1 MTAMPSPSSSAASA
15 VQATRPLAAALSIGA
30 IALLILGVQPIVLG
44 ALVEQRLITLPGV
57 GVVAMGEIIALGIGV
72 ALGDALLPVSWQRA
86 TAIVAALLAAALNL
100 ATVQA
105 QGDTAF
111 VALRAAAGLAEGV
124 LVWVA
129 TVSIVRAATPDR
141 VTAVFMVLQALAQ
154 IALAAALAL
163 WVLPAAGWK
172 GGFVAMAA
180 TCLLVLPLAAALPA
194 AASQAPAAGAQCTT
208 TATARLRWSPA
219 TLAPLLV
226 AFLQMSAIGA
236 LWAYLEPLALRAGL
250 DAHAAQLQ
258 TSWVLGMQ
266 IVGGLAAIYWVR
278 RLSVTATLTL
288 GSLALCLVAAAMY
301 RVPGAPALGFAAVCV
316 AFGFAWMFLMPFH
329 VGLALRADAQGRV
342 AVLVPAAQLI
352 GSACG
357 PLLAS
362 LLLHADDPAPVPL
375 VGLGF
380 AFAAALLAL
389 WIGRRQR
396 HATALQAGSHAG

>member
-1 MTAMPSPSSSAASA
+1 MTAKPSPSSLASTG

-44 ALVEQRLITLPGV
+44 ALVEQHLITLPGV

-86 TAIVAALLAAALNL
+86 TAVVAALLAAALNL

-105 QGDTAF
+105 QGDAAF
-111 VALRAAAGLAEGV
+111 VALRAAAGLAEGL

-141 VTAVFMVLQALAQ
+141 ITAVFMVLQALAQ

-180 TCLLVLPLAAALPA
+180 TCLLVLPLAAALSVPA
-194 AASQAPAAGAQCTT
+194 SLAPAADAQCAA

-226 AFLQMSAIGA
+226 AFLQMSSIGA

-288 GSLALCLVAAAMY
+288 GSVALCLVAAAMY
-301 RVPGAPALGFAAVCV
+301 RVPGNAALGFAAVCV

-380 AFAAALLAL
+380 ALTAALLAL

-396 HATALQAGSHAG
+396 RPAVVEAGSHAG

>member
-1 MTAMPSPSSSAASA
+1 MTATPSPSSIAPTAA
-15 VQATRPLAAALSIGA
+15 QAMRPLAAALSIGA

-72 ALGDALLPVSWQRA
+72 ALGDALLPVSWQRP
-86 TAIVAALLAAALNL
+86 TAIVAALLAALLNL

-105 QGDTAF
+105 QGDAAF
-111 VALRAAAGLAEGV
+111 VALRAIAGLAEGL

-141 VTAVFMVLQALAQ
+141 ISAVFMVLQALAQ

-194 AASQAPAAGAQCTT
+194 PGRLTLAATAHCAA
-208 TATARLRWSPA
+208 TATAKLRWSPA

-288 GSLALCLVAAAMY
+288 GSVALCLVAAAMY
-301 RVPGAPALGFAAVCV
+301 RVPGHAALGFAMICV

-380 AFAAALLAL
+380 ALAAALLAL
-389 WIGRRQR
+389 WLGRRR
-396 HATALQAGSHAG
+396 RRPAVVPAGSHAR

>member
-1 MTAMPSPSSSAASA
+1 MTATPSPSSVASTA
-15 VQATRPLAAALSIGA
+15 VHATRPLAAALSIGA

-44 ALVEQRLITLPGV
+44 ALVEQHLITLPGV

-105 QGDTAF
+105 QGDAAF
-111 VALRAAAGLAEGV
+111 VALRAVAGLAEGL

-172 GGFVAMAA
+172 GGFVAMAT
-180 TCLLVLPLAAALPA
+180 TCLLVLPLAAALPVPASLARA
-194 AASQAPAAGAQCTT
+194 ADAQCAA

-288 GSLALCLVAAAMY
+288 GSVALCLVAAAMY
-301 RVPGAPALGFAAVCV
+301 RVPGNATLGFAAVCV

-329 VGLALRADAQGRV
+329 VGLALRADVQGRV

-380 AFAAALLAL
+380 ALTAALLAL

-396 HATALQAGSHAG
+396 RPAVVEAGSHAG

>member
-1 MTAMPSPSSSAASA
+1 M
-15 VQATRPLAAALSIGA
+15 SIGA

-72 ALGDALLPVSWQRA
+72 ALGDALLPVSWQRR
-86 TAIVAALLAAALNL
+86 TAIVAALLAALLNL
-100 ATVQA
+100 ATLQT
-105 QGDTAF
+105 QGDAAF
-111 VALRAAAGLAEGV
+111 VALRAAAGLAEGL

-129 TVSIVRAATPDR
+129 TVSIVRAAAPDR
-141 VTAVFMVLQALAQ
+141 ITAVFMVLQALAQ

-172 GGFVAMAA
+172 GGFAAMAA

-194 AASQAPAAGAQCTT
+194 PASLAAAAGVPCAAS
-208 TATARLRWSPA
+208 ATARLRWSPA

-226 AFLQMSAIGA
+226 AFLQMAAIGA

-288 GSLALCLVAAAMY
+288 GSVALCLVAAAMY
-301 RVPGAPALGFAAVCV
+301 RVPGHPAPGFAAVCV

-380 AFAAALLAL
+380 ALAAALLAL

-396 HATALQAGSHAG
+396 HPAVVQAGSHAG

>member
-1 MTAMPSPSSSAASA
+1 M
-15 VQATRPLAAALSIGA
+15 SIGA

-86 TAIVAALLAAALNL
+86 TAIVAALLAALLNL

-105 QGDTAF
+105 QGDAAF
-111 VALRAAAGLAEGV
+111 VALRAAAGLAEGL

-141 VTAVFMVLQALAQ
+141 TTAVFMVLQALAQ

-180 TCLLVLPLAAALPA
+180 TCLLVLPLAAALT
-194 AASQAPAAGAQCTT
+194 APASLASAAIAQCAT

-266 IVGGLAAIYWVR
+266 IAGGLAAIYWVR
-278 RLSVTATLTL
+278 RLSVTATLAL
-288 GSLALCLVAAAMY
+288 GSLVLCLVAASMY
-301 RVPGAPALGFAAVCV
+301 RVPGNPALGFAAVCV

-380 AFAAALLAL
+380 ALAAALLAL

-396 HATALQAGSHAG
+396 GPVAVQAGSHAR

>member
-1 MTAMPSPSSSAASA
+1 M
-15 VQATRPLAAALSIGA
+15 SIGA

-44 ALVEQRLITLPGV
+44 ALVEQHLITLPGV

-86 TAIVAALLAAALNL
+86 TAVVAALLAAALNL

-105 QGDTAF
+105 QGDAAF
-111 VALRAAAGLAEGV
+111 VALRAAAGLAEGL

-163 WVLPAAGWK
+163 WVLPAASWQ

-180 TCLLVLPLAAALPA
+180 TCLLVLPLAAALSVPA
-194 AASQAPAAGAQCTT
+194 SLAPAADAQCAA

-226 AFLQMSAIGA
+226 AFLQMSGIGA

-288 GSLALCLVAAAMY
+288 GSVALCVVAAAMY
-301 RVPGAPALGFAAVCV
+301 RVPGNAALGFAAVCV

-380 AFAAALLAL
+380 ALAAALLAL

-396 HATALQAGSHAG
+396 RPAVVEAGSHAS

>member
-1 MTAMPSPSSSAASA
+1 M
-15 VQATRPLAAALSIGA
+15 SIGA

-44 ALVEQRLITLPGV
+44 ALVEQHLITLPGV

-105 QGDTAF
+105 QGDAAF
-111 VALRAAAGLAEGV
+111 VALRAAAGLAEGL

-141 VTAVFMVLQALAQ
+141 ITAVFMVLQALAQ

-163 WVLPAAGWK
+163 WVLPASGWK

-180 TCLLVLPLAAALPA
+180 TCLLVLPLAAALSVS
-194 AASQAPAAGAQCTT
+194 ASLAPAADAQCAA

-288 GSLALCLVAAAMY
+288 GSVALCLVAAAMY
-301 RVPGAPALGFAAVCV
+301 RVPGNAALGFAAVCV

-380 AFAAALLAL
+380 ALTAALLAL

-396 HATALQAGSHAG
+396 RPAVVEAGSHAG

>member
-1 MTAMPSPSSSAASA
+1 M
-15 VQATRPLAAALSIGA
+15 SIGA

-44 ALVEQRLITLPGV
+44 ALVEQHLITLPGV

-72 ALGDALLPVSWQRA
+72 ALGDALLPVSWQRT
-86 TAIVAALLAAALNL
+86 TAVVAALLAAALNL

-105 QGDTAF
+105 QGDAAF
-111 VALRAAAGLAEGV
+111 VALRAAAGLAEGL

-180 TCLLVLPLAAALPA
+180 TCLLVLPLAAALSVPA
-194 AASQAPAAGAQCTT
+194 SLAPVADAQCAA
-208 TATARLRWSPA
+208 TATARLRWSLA

-288 GSLALCLVAAAMY
+288 GSVALCLVAAAMY
-301 RVPGAPALGFAAVCV
+301 RVPGNAALGFAAVCV

-380 AFAAALLAL
+380 ALTAALLAL

-396 HATALQAGSHAG
+396 RPAVVEAGSHAG

>member
-72 ALGDALLPVSWQRA
+72 ALGDALLPVSWQRS
-86 TAIVAALLAAALNL
+86 TAVVAALLAAALNL

-105 QGDTAF
+105 QGDAAF
-111 VALRAAAGLAEGV
+111 VALRAAAGLAEGL

-180 TCLLVLPLAAALPA
+180 TCLLVMPLAAALPA
-194 AASQAPAAGAQCTT
+194 AANQAPAAGVQCAT

-389 WIGRRQR
+389 WIARRQR
-396 HATALQAGSHAG
+396 HATALQAGSHAR

>member
-1 MTAMPSPSSSAASA
+1 M
-15 VQATRPLAAALSIGA
+15 SIGA

-86 TAIVAALLAAALNL
+86 TAIVAALLAALLNL

-105 QGDTAF
+105 QGDAAF
-111 VALRAAAGLAEGV
+111 VALRAAAGLAEGL

-141 VTAVFMVLQALAQ
+141 TTAVFMVLQALAQ
-154 IALAAALAL
+154 ITLAAALAL

-180 TCLLVLPLAAALPA
+180 TCLLVLPLAAALTAPA
-194 AASQAPAAGAQCTT
+194 SLASAASAPCAT

-266 IVGGLAAIYWVR
+266 IAGGLAAIYWVR

-288 GSLALCLVAAAMY
+288 GSLVLCLVAAAMY
-301 RVPGAPALGFAAVCV
+301 RVPGNPALGFAAVCV

-380 AFAAALLAL
+380 ALAAALLAL

-396 HATALQAGSHAG
+396 GPVAVQAGSHAR

>member
-1 MTAMPSPSSSAASA
+1 M
-15 VQATRPLAAALSIGA
+15 SIGA

-44 ALVEQRLITLPGV
+44 ALVEQHLITLPGV

-86 TAIVAALLAAALNL
+86 TAVVAALLAAALNL

-105 QGDTAF
+105 QGDAAF
-111 VALRAAAGLAEGV
+111 VALRAAAGLAEGL

-163 WVLPAAGWK
+163 WVLPAAGWQ

-180 TCLLVLPLAAALPA
+180 TCLLVLPLAAALPVS
-194 AASQAPAAGAQCTT
+194 ASLAPAADAQCAA
-208 TATARLRWSPA
+208 TATARLRWSPS

-288 GSLALCLVAAAMY
+288 GSVALCVVAAAMY
-301 RVPGAPALGFAAVCV
+301 RVPGNAALGFAAVCV

-380 AFAAALLAL
+380 ALTAALLAL

-396 HATALQAGSHAG
+396 RPAVVEAGSHAG